1 MKIYVCKKC
10 GNVVLKLED
19 KCEALVCCGEKM
31 ELVNANTVDAATEKH
46 LPVYE
51 IKDGMINIK
60 VGATE
65 HPMTEDHYISFI
77 ILASADN
84 YMIKMLKAKDKPEAS
99 FPYDK
104 SYNKIYAYCNL
115 HSLWLTEIK

>member
-19 KCEALVCCGEKM
+19 KSEALVCCGEKM
-31 ELVNANTVDAATEKH
+31 TLVDANTTEAATEKH

-60 VGATE
+60 VGEVE
-65 HPMTEDHYISFI
+65 HPMTEEHYISFI

-84 YMIKMLKAKDKPEAS
+84 YMIKKLKAKDKPEAS
-99 FPYDK
+99 FPY
-104 SYNKIYAYCNL
+104 SSEYNNTHAYCHL
-115 HSLWLTEIK
+115 HSLLLTEIK

>member
-10 GNVVLKLED
+10 GNVILKLED
-19 KCEALVCCGEKM
+19 KSEALVCCEDKM
-31 ELVNANTVDAATEKH
+31 ELINANTVDAATEKH

-51 IKDGMINIK
+51 IKEGMINIK

-65 HPMTEDHYISFI
+65 HPMTEEHYISFI
-77 ILASADN
+77 VLASDDS
-84 YMIKMLKAKDKPEAS
+84 YMLKMLKAGDKPEVS
-99 FPYDK
+99 FPY
-104 SYNKIYAYCNL
+104 SSEYNKIYAYCNL